1 MADWRPG
8 ADRGIVALLVRACFS
23 VSCLPLLLTYVPL
36 FHCSVRC
43 FTTTPTTGF
52 HCSAYAVSPA
62 LFTLFHCSV
71 YAVSLFCVHC
81 TVFQFFSTL
90 KLAKSPRAVCEEN
103 AMSDADCDLRYRTVS
118 LVSMVHTLDLKWCG
132 AYSIGQLW

>member
-1 MADWRPG
+1 MF
-8 ADRGIVALLVRACFS
+8 LCFMFASTPDVCPS
-23 VSCLPLLLTYVPL
+23 VSLQCTL
-36 FHCSVRC
+36 FHYYAYYGVSLLCVRC
-43 FTTTPTTGF
+43 FT
-52 HCSAYAVSPA
+52 
-62 LFTLFHCSV
+62 CSV
-71 YAVSLFCVHC
+71 YSVSLFCVHC

-118 LVSMVHTLDLKWCG
+118 LVSMVHMLDLKWCG